1 VHAHRVAK
9 LGIIIIDIIA
19 GTRGVDLGVPL
30 ARIPHSPHGGLCR
43 GGGAFGGE
51 VQGPEPEGD
60 ACFADDGFCG
70 GGLEEPVHG
79 GEAGG
84 DEGEAGFEQA
94 PVELDG
100 YGFWETYGRLRD

>member
-1 VHAHRVAK
+1 VHAHRVAE
-9 LGIIIIDIIA
+9 LGIIILIIIA
-19 GTRGVDLGVPL
+19 GPRGVDLGVPL
-30 ARIPHSPHGGLCR
+30 ARIPPSTHGGLCR

-51 VQGPEPEGD
+51 VQGPEAEGD
-60 ACFADDGFCG
+60 AGFADDGFCG

-84 DEGEAGFEQA
+84 DEGEAGFQQA

-100 YGFWETYGRLRD
+100 YGFWWKYGRLRD